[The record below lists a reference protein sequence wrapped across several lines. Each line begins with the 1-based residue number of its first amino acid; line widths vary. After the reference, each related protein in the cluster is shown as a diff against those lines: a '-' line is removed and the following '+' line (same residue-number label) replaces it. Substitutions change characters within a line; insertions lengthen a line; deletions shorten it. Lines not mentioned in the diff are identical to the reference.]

1 MTTSEHP
8 QSASVG
14 PGATGGDATATSG
27 EPEAQLEQPKP
38 SGEERKPKHRG
49 VMQSLTALCVRYVER
64 LMPDPYL
71 FAVILTLIV
80 AALVALLVNGASP
93 SGMLKA
99 WYGGVWGSQNIF
111 TFAFQMVL
119 ILVTGYTLAEAP
131 VLKRAIVY
139 VASKPR
145 NQVQG
150 ALLCFGVSAVLSLL
164 NWGLGLVAG
173 ALVARQVAKRFTDAH
188 FGYLIAAAFMGFIV
202 WTQGL
207 SSSIALANTD
217 NGSPINVIHKMT
229 GITVPLK
236 LTIFQPYSWLSVI
249 VVLALLALAIWR
261 MEPAQSLAPD
271 PAVFEDEDQ
280 AEVKAEGKKTFAEW
294 LEDLWILNILVFAA
308 GIAYFCISG
317 FALNI
322 SSMIMLFTITSAL
335 LHRTPI
341 RFIRAFTGAA
351 KVSGPLL
358 LQYPLYGGLVG
369 LAGLSALASGHRGQ
383 AAADAAGP
391 GGRERRD
398 AVHAAVPDLHRLI
411 DHQPVRAVRRW
422 ALGRAGPDRG
432 RLGAG
437 DGSAIAGLSRVDL
450 HGGRRRRG
458 GREHDPTV
466 LVAAPACD
474 RETQCPSGDGLY
486 DRRIRDRVG
495 GVGCHRSDR
504 ALRNLTSARAGCY
517 SGSLTASKA
526 LVHPSQR
533 LVEDLHLFAALF
545 VGWLD
550 GAAGT
555 FGLHSG
561 RTLASQQAEVLLACL
576 PEPALQFLQRL
587 LIHARQS
594 AGMSRVDQRVFL
606 LGQVHM
612 VVASPLIHILTGRT
626 VRRIAG
632 RQVESSRRGQLTFTS
647 MRLHAGLA
655 NRMWRTQGEVEDKG
669 VHVDC
674 EARPGWS

>member
-1 MTTSEHP
+1 MTTNEDPNARSED
-8 QSASVG
+8 
-14 PGATGGDATATSG
+14 PGAAGGYAAPTIGAPEA
-27 EPEAQLEQPKP
+27 EPERPKP
-38 SGEERKPKHRG
+38 SGEEHKPKRRG
-49 VMQSLTALCVRYVER
+49 VMRSLTALCVRYVER

-139 VASKPR
+139 IAGKPR

-150 ALLCFGVSAVLSLL
+150 ALLCFGVSAVLALL

-217 NGSPINVIHKMT
+217 SGSPINVIHKLT

-236 LTIFQPYSWLSVI
+236 LTIFQPYSWVSVI

-271 PAVFEDEDQ
+271 PAVLEDEDLS
-280 AEVKAEGKKTFAEW
+280 EIKVEGKQSFAEW
-294 LEDLWILNILVFAA
+294 LENLWILNILVFAA
-308 GIAYFCISG
+308 GIAYFCLSG

-369 LAGLSALASGHRGQ
+369 LLGYVPPHAGEAVPLQTLLAQGLVSGATQYTLPFLTFIGSLVISLFVPSGGGHWAVQGPIAVDSALAIGQ
-383 AAADAAGP
+383 RSPAYLGLISM
-391 GGRERRD
+391 
-398 AVHAAVPDLHRLI
+398 AVAVGEGVANMI
-411 DHQPVRAVRRW
+411 QPFWLLPLLAIAKLNVRQVMGFTIVAFAIGLVV
-422 ALGRAGPDRG
+422 
-432 RLGAG
+432 LGATTL
-437 DGSAIAGLSRVDL
+437 IA
-450 HGGRRRRG
+450 
-458 GREHDPTV
+458 P
-466 LVAAPACD
+466 
-474 RETQCPSGDGLY
+474 Y
-486 DRRIRDRVG
+486 
-495 GVGCHRSDR
+495 
-504 ALRNLTSARAGCY
+504 
-517 SGSLTASKA
+517 
-526 LVHPSQR
+526 
-533 LVEDLHLFAALF
+533 
-545 VGWLD
+545 
-550 GAAGT
+550 
-555 FGLHSG
+555 
-561 RTLASQQAEVLLACL
+561 
-576 PEPALQFLQRL
+576 
-587 LIHARQS
+587 LI
-594 AGMSRVDQRVFL
+594 
-606 LGQVHM
+606 
-612 VVASPLIHILTGRT
+612 
-626 VRRIAG
+626 
-632 RQVESSRRGQLTFTS
+632 
-647 MRLHAGLA
+647 
-655 NRMWRTQGEVEDKG
+655 
-669 VHVDC
+669 
-674 EARPGWS
+674 

>member
-1 MTTSEHP
+1 MTTSEDPH
-8 QSASVG
+8 STSVDPVV
-14 PGATGGDATATSG
+14 PGADATAT
-27 EPEAQLEQPKP
+27 P
-38 SGEERKPKHRG
+38 SGEQRKPERRG

-80 AALVALLVNGASP
+80 AALVALLVKGASP

-139 VASKPR
+139 IAGKPR

-173 ALVARQVAKRFTDAH
+173 ALVARQVAKRFTDTH

-217 NGSPINVIHKMT
+217 DGSPINVIHKLT

-236 LTIFQPYSWLSVI
+236 LTIFQPYSWLSAI
-249 VVLALLALAIWR
+249 ALLALLALAIWR

-271 PAVFEDEDQ
+271 PAVFEDQDQ
-280 AEVKAEGKKTFAEW
+280 PELKVEGKKTFAEW
-294 LEDLWILNILVFAA
+294 LENLWILNVLVFAA
-308 GIAYFCISG
+308 GIAYFWLSG

-322 SSMIMLFTITSAL
+322 ASMIMLFTITSAL

-369 LAGLSALASGHRGQ
+369 LLGYAPSHAAKPLQTLLAQGLVSGATQYTLPFLTFIGSLVISLFVPSGGGHWAVQGPIAVDSALAIGQ
-383 AAADAAGP
+383 RSPAYLGLISM
-391 GGRERRD
+391 
-398 AVHAAVPDLHRLI
+398 AVAVGEGVANMI
-411 DHQPVRAVRRW
+411 QPFWLLPLLAIAKLNVRQVMGFTIVAFVIG
-422 ALGRAGPDRG
+422 LVV
-432 RLGAG
+432 LGATTL
-437 DGSAIAGLSRVDL
+437 IAPYV
-450 HGGRRRRG
+450 
-458 GREHDPTV
+458 
-466 LVAAPACD
+466 
-474 RETQCPSGDGLY
+474 
-486 DRRIRDRVG
+486 I
-495 GVGCHRSDR
+495 
-504 ALRNLTSARAGCY
+504 
-517 SGSLTASKA
+517 
-526 LVHPSQR
+526 
-533 LVEDLHLFAALF
+533 
-545 VGWLD
+545 
-550 GAAGT
+550 
-555 FGLHSG
+555 
-561 RTLASQQAEVLLACL
+561 
-576 PEPALQFLQRL
+576 
-587 LIHARQS
+587 
-594 AGMSRVDQRVFL
+594 
-606 LGQVHM
+606 
-612 VVASPLIHILTGRT
+612 
-626 VRRIAG
+626 
-632 RQVESSRRGQLTFTS
+632 
-647 MRLHAGLA
+647 
-655 NRMWRTQGEVEDKG
+655 
-669 VHVDC
+669 
-674 EARPGWS
+674 